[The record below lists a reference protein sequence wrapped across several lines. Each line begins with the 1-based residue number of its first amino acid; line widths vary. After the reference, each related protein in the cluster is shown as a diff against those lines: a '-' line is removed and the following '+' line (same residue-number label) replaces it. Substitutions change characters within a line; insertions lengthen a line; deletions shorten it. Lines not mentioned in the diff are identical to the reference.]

1 MVVGGGGVYAIY
13 EFNIHASIE
22 RCSYIKWKK
31 EQGAENFV
39 YYTIFYLKGKIG
51 LYLLIFKNSG
61 KENKNF

>member
-1 MVVGGGGVYAIY
+1 MQYMSLTFTLLLRDVHILS
-13 EFNIHASIE
+13 E
-22 RCSYIKWKK
+22 KK
-31 EQGAENFV
+31 QGAENFV